1 MKTLHQQ
8 TLNRLGEDICS
19 GIYAPGDIL
28 PAEPI
33 LGEKLGVSR
42 IVLREVIKS
51 ISAKGMLEVRRKTGT
66 IVLEPSN
73 WSLFDPEIIS
83 WRSNTATL
91 NESMFKELMELRS
104 IIEPAACR
112 LAALRINEEERD
124 ALSSA
129 MEAMRGAIDGNGDY
143 ARADLAFHTTLLK
156 ACRNQFIQQM
166 QNALA
171 TILHKNF
178 EIISEVHG
186 GPTRSLPMHET
197 LMQAILDGKP
207 EVAEQAILTIISQA
221 EKDLRESFAQR
232 QSLQKSIAK

>member
-1 MKTLHQQ
+1 MKTLHRQ

-42 IVLREVIKS
+42 IVLREVVKS
-51 ISAKGMLEVRRKTGT
+51 LSSKGMLEVRRKTGT

-83 WRSNTATL
+83 WRANTATL
-91 NESMFKELMELRS
+91 DESMFKELMELRS
-104 IIEPAACR
+104 IVEPAACR
-112 LAALRINEEERD
+112 LAALRISEEERET
-124 ALSSA
+124 LSTA
-129 MEAMRGAIDGNGDY
+129 MEAMRCAVHGDGDY
-143 ARADLAFHTTLLK
+143 ASADLAFHTTILK
-156 ACRNQFIQQM
+156 AFLNQFIQQM

-207 EVAEQAILTIISQA
+207 EAAEQAASTIISQA
-221 EKDLRESFAQR
+221 EKDLRESFKQR
-232 QSLQKSIAK
+232 LSMQKPVEK